1 MDLSIII
8 IACKNDVS
16 GTERTLRSVRDLNA
30 DVLLYDT
37 SGTGFSRNTAAYYGA
52 RLSEGNW
59 EGYDSVRFKAARH
72 ALHDWILMLHT
83 GEVPD
88 ERLRTSL
95 KNFSERSPYSVY
107 RIRFKNKFGD
117 KWLNHGEWG
126 GYSHIRMANK
136 RGIEL
141 ECEKLNEQLLLQ
153 PGIDIR
159 QLKGHILHSPNKDKR
174 AFIQRMKK
182 DACIA
187 AIKYH
192 RLGRKVGLTR
202 LYLSPVAA
210 FFKEYFLK
218 LGFLDGREGY
228 TCACLGA
235 RYNFLKYL
243 RLRQLNKNIKILP

>member
-1 MDLSIII
+1 MDLSIVV

-16 GTERTLRSVRDLNA
+16 GTERTLRSIRGLNA

-59 EGYDSVRFKAARH
+59 DGYDSVRFKAAGQ

-88 ERLRTSL
+88 ELLCTSL
-95 KNFSERSPYSVY
+95 RNFSEPNPYSVY
-107 RIRFKNKFGD
+107 RIRFKNKFGE
-117 KWLNHGEWG
+117 KWLNHGERG
-126 GYSHIRMANK
+126 GYWHIRMANK
-136 RGIEL
+136 RGITL
-141 ECEKLNEQLLLQ
+141 NCEKLNEQLLLQ
-153 PGIDIR
+153 PGINIR
-159 QLKGHILHSPNKDKR
+159 QLKGHILHSPNKDRR
-174 AFIQRMKK
+174 AFVQRMKK

-187 AIKYH
+187 AIRYH
-192 RLGRKVGLTR
+192 RQGRKVGLAR

-210 FFKEYFLK
+210 FIKDYFLK

-228 TCACLGA
+228 ACAGLGA

-243 RLRQLNKNIKILP
+243 RLRQLNRSTKTQP